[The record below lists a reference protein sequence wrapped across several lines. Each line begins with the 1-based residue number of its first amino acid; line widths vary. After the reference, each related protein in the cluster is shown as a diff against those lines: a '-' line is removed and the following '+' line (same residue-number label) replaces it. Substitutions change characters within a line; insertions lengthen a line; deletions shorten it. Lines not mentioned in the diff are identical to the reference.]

1 MLKWIPF
8 SNKLERLAFF
18 IQQKANSREAR
29 IGLYFFSALESII
42 IPIPTD
48 PLMATC
54 VYAAPKRWWQIAF
67 LTAGFSVLGGL
78 IGWGIGWFFGDF
90 ISFLLKNN
98 MIPFL
103 SSEKFNDVTDAFSKH
118 GLLIVL
124 LGAFTP
130 LPFKIVTV
138 TAGLFKFGFFQ
149 FLVAA
154 LIGRTVRFLLVA
166 GLVKYHNSPKFLIF
180 FSCSIGLLISL
191 SYIIIGY

>member
-1 MLKWIPF
+1 
-8 SNKLERLAFF
+8 
-18 IQQKANSREAR
+18 
-29 IGLYFFSALESII
+29 
-42 IPIPTD
+42 
-48 PLMATC
+48 MAAC

-67 LTAGFSVLGGL
+67 LSKLLRTQGTNWLGH
-78 IGWGIGWFFGDF
+78 WMVFWNF

-138 TAGLFKFGFFQ
+138 TAGLFKFGFIQ

-166 GLVKYHNSPKFLIF
+166 GLVKYHKSPKFLIF
-180 FSCSIGLLISL
+180 LVVQLDC
-191 SYIIIGY
+191 